1 MSLDSNLPEDWKK
14 LLNPSQIQAIETIN
28 GPVLIMAGAG
38 SGKTRVLTHRYAH
51 LVKHHNV
58 DVEQILAITFTNK
71 AAEEMKLRISKLL
84 NLKISPKWISTFHS
98 LCVKILRIH
107 GDKIGYKSNFTIY
120 DQSDSNKVI
129 RNCMSENNVDLKQY
143 SPKRFQAH
151 ISNLK
156 NSMTSPGEA
165 LENAESFF
173 EVKVAEIYSSYE
185 KKLIIANSMDFDDL
199 LIKTVELLQTNESI
213 LKFWSNKFQFIMVD
227 EYQDTNFVQYK
238 LVELLG
244 SNNKNVCVVGD
255 SDQSI
260 YAFRGADIRNI
271 IEFEKDFSN
280 ATVIQLDKNYRSSKK
295 ILNLA
300 NSVISNNPRK
310 IEKNLWTDNEDG
322 LDISSFRFRS
332 EKDEARW
339 VAEEVKSL
347 IDSSKENEI
356 AIFYRTNS
364 QSRLFEEELR
374 MLNINYKVI
383 GSVRFYDR
391 KEIKDIISYLQFLV
405 NDSDTVAFERIV
417 NVPRRGIGE
426 STVKKIRVYLNE
438 TGKSIFEALE
448 SIEEIKNISPRIKG
462 SLSEFKDLITEL
474 KSYSLQG
481 PSKTIQKVLELTG
494 YKMSLIKEGTLESQ
508 MRIENIEELLNSAF
522 SFENLYEEEIDE
534 PYGILRDYLESIALF
549 SETDKLEDA
558 DRVLLM
564 TLHNAKGLEFP
575 YVFMTGME
583 ENLFP
588 HERSSQ
594 GDNSEIEEER
604 RLCYVGITRAE
615 KKLYLTHAWSRTLW
629 GGTVYNLPSRFLE
642 EGSSHFDTVDFSLD
656 TNQKDSTQLEV
667 GTGQKIIH
675 EKYGEGLVLEVQG
688 NEITVQFNDD
698 IGVKYLDVEWAPI
711 KFQ

>member
-71 AAEEMKLRISKLL
+71 AAEEMKSRISKLL

-156 NSMTSPGEA
+156 NSMISPGEA

-227 EYQDTNFVQYK
+227 EYQDTNVVQYK

-347 IDSSKENEI
+347 IDSSKENEV

-462 SLSEFKDLITEL
+462 SLSEFKNLIIEL
-474 KSYSLQG
+474 KSYSLSG
-481 PSKTIQKVLELTG
+481 PSKSIQKVLELTG

-522 SFENLYEEEIDE
+522 SFENLYEEDIDE
-534 PYGILRDYLESIALF
+534 PYGMLRDYLESIALF

-575 YVFMTGME
+575 NVFMTGME

-656 TNQKDSTQLEV
+656 TNQKDSTEIEV

>member
-71 AAEEMKLRISKLL
+71 AAEEMKSRISKLL

-156 NSMTSPGEA
+156 NSMISPGEA

-185 KKLIIANSMDFDDL
+185 KKLMIANSMDFDDL

-310 IEKNLWTDNEDG
+310 IEKNLWTDNDDG

-347 IDSSKENEI
+347 IDSSKDNEI

-522 SFENLYEEEIDE
+522 SFENLYEEDIDE
-534 PYGILRDYLESIALF
+534 PYGMLRNYLESIALF

-656 TNQKDSTQLEV
+656 THQKDSTEIEV

>member
-71 AAEEMKLRISKLL
+71 AAEEMKSRISKLL
-84 NLKISPKWISTFHS
+84 DLKISPKWISTFHS

-156 NSMTSPGEA
+156 NSMISPGEA

-280 ATVIQLDKNYRSSKK
+280 ATVIQLDQNYRSSKK

-522 SFENLYEEEIDE
+522 SFENLYEEDIDE
-534 PYGILRDYLESIALF
+534 PYGMLRDYLESIALF

>member
-71 AAEEMKLRISKLL
+71 AAEEMKSRISKLL

-156 NSMTSPGEA
+156 NSMISPGEA

-391 KEIKDIISYLQFLV
+391 KEIKDVISYLQFLV

>member
-71 AAEEMKLRISKLL
+71 AAEEMKSRISKLL

-656 TNQKDSTQLEV
+656 TNRKDSAGIEI

>member
-1 MSLDSNLPEDWKK
+1 MSLDSNLPEDWKE

-71 AAEEMKLRISKLL
+71 AAEEMKSRISKLL

-156 NSMTSPGEA
+156 NSMISPGEA

-280 ATVIQLDKNYRSSKK
+280 ATIIQLDKNYRSSKK

-534 PYGILRDYLESIALF
+534 PYGMLRDYLESIALF

>member
-1 MSLDSNLPEDWKK
+1 MSSNSKLPEDWKK
-14 LLNPSQIQAIETIN
+14 LLNSSQIKAIETID

-71 AAEEMKLRISKLL
+71 AAEEMKSRISDLL

-156 NSMTSPGEA
+156 NSMISPGEA
-165 LENAESFF
+165 LENAQSFF
-173 EVKVAEIYSSYE
+173 DVKVAEIFSSYE
-185 KKLIIANSMDFDDL
+185 KKLIVANSMDFDDL

-213 LKFWSNKFQFIMVD
+213 LRFWSNKFQFIMVD

-280 ATVIQLDKNYRSSKK
+280 ATIIQLDKNYRSSKK

-300 NSVISNNPRK
+300 NTVISNNPRK

-322 LDISSFRFRS
+322 LDISSLRFRS

-347 IDSSKENEI
+347 IDSTKDNEI

-391 KEIKDIISYLQFLV
+391 REIKDVVSYLQFLV
-405 NDSDTVAFERIV
+405 NESDIVAFERIV

-426 STVKKIRVYLNE
+426 STVKKIRLHLNE
-438 TGKSIFEALE
+438 TGKSIFDALE
-448 SIEEIKNISPRIKG
+448 SIDEIKNISPRIKA
-462 SLSEFKDLITEL
+462 SLSEFKDLVSEL

-522 SFENLYEEEIDE
+522 NFENLYEEEIDE

-549 SETDKLEDA
+549 SETDNLEDA

-588 HERSSQ
+588 HERSTQ

-615 KKLYLTHAWSRTLW
+615 EKLYLTHAWSRTLW

-656 TNQKDSTQLEV
+656 SKQEDSTHIDV

>member
-14 LLNPSQIQAIETIN
+14 LLNTSQIQAIETIN

-71 AAEEMKLRISKLL
+71 AAEEMKSRISKLL
-84 NLKISPKWISTFHS
+84 DLKISPKWISTFHS

-151 ISNLK
+151 VSNLK
-156 NSMTSPGEA
+156 NSMISPGEA

-185 KKLIIANSMDFDDL
+185 KKLMISNSMDFDDL

-347 IDSSKENEI
+347 IDSSKDNEI

-374 MLNINYKVI
+374 MLNVNYKVI

-391 KEIKDIISYLQFLV
+391 KEIKDIISYLQFLI

-438 TGKSIFEALE
+438 TGKSIYEALE

-462 SLSEFKDLITEL
+462 SLSEFKNLITDL
-474 KSYSLQG
+474 KSYSIQG

-522 SFENLYEEEIDE
+522 SFENLYEEDIDE
-534 PYGILRDYLESIALF
+534 PYGMLRDYLESIALF

-594 GDNSEIEEER
+594 GGNSEIEEER

-656 TNQKDSTQLEV
+656 TNQKDSTGIEI

>member
-71 AAEEMKLRISKLL
+71 AAEEMKSRISNLL

-156 NSMTSPGEA
+156 NSMISPGEA

-185 KKLIIANSMDFDDL
+185 KKLMIANSMDFDDL

-310 IEKNLWTDNEDG
+310 IEKNLWTDNDDG

-347 IDSSKENEI
+347 IDSSKDNEI

-391 KEIKDIISYLQFLV
+391 KEIKDVISYLQFLV

-462 SLSEFKDLITEL
+462 SLSEFKNLITDL

-522 SFENLYEEEIDE
+522 SFENLYEEDIDE
-534 PYGILRDYLESIALF
+534 PYGMLRNYLESIALF

-656 TNQKDSTQLEV
+656 THQKDSTEIEV

>member
-71 AAEEMKLRISKLL
+71 AAEEMKSRISKLL

-156 NSMTSPGEA
+156 NSMISPGEA

-339 VAEEVKSL
+339 VAEEVKNL
-347 IDSSKENEI
+347 IDSSKENEV

-426 STVKKIRVYLNE
+426 STVKKIRIYLNE

>member
-71 AAEEMKLRISKLL
+71 AAEEMKSRISKLL

-347 IDSSKENEI
+347 IDSSKENEV

>member
-71 AAEEMKLRISKLL
+71 AAEEMKSRISKLL

-310 IEKNLWTDNEDG
+310 IEKTLWTDNEDG

-339 VAEEVKSL
+339 VAEEVKNL
-347 IDSSKENEI
+347 IDSSKENEV

>member
-71 AAEEMKLRISKLL
+71 AAEEMKSRISKLL
-84 NLKISPKWISTFHS
+84 NLKISPKWVSTFHS

-156 NSMTSPGEA
+156 NSMISPGEA

-280 ATVIQLDKNYRSSKK
+280 ATIIQLDKNYRSSKK

-332 EKDEARW
+332 EKDEAKW
-339 VAEEVKSL
+339 VAEEVKNL
-347 IDSSKENEI
+347 IDSSKENEV

-534 PYGILRDYLESIALF
+534 PYGMLRDYLESIALF